1 MQNGKDYEVER
12 ELLDVNDLCVCL
24 GIGKTTAY
32 KLLNSEDFPTVR
44 IGRRIYANR
53 SEINKWISCRV
64 KAEEKGIQNRQ
75 LLWYVMDVFSNWWK
89 SGTSLPSLSSLLLPR
104 EKRERE
110 KQKRKN
116 QRKE

>member
-1 MQNGKDYEVER
+1 MQNGKEYEVER

-53 SEINKWISCRV
+53 SEINKWI
-64 KAEEKGIQNRQ
+64 KGIQDIKEDNT
-75 LLWYVMDVFSNWWK
+75 DGES
-89 SGTSLPSLSSLLLPR
+89 TR
-104 EKRERE
+104 E
-110 KQKRKN
+110 
-116 QRKE
+116 

>member
-1 MQNGKDYEVER
+1 MQSVKDYEVER

-89 SGTSLPSLSSLLLPR
+89 SGTSLPSLSSLPLPR

>member
-12 ELLDVNDLCVCL
+12 ELLDVKDLCVCL

-53 SEINKWISCRV
+53 SEINKWI
-64 KAEEKGIQNRQ
+64 KGIQKIKGDNT
-75 LLWYVMDVFSNWWK
+75 DGES
-89 SGTSLPSLSSLLLPR
+89 TR
-104 EKRERE
+104 E
-110 KQKRKN
+110 
-116 QRKE
+116 

>member
-53 SEINKWISCRV
+53 SEINKWI
-64 KAEEKGIQNRQ
+64 KGIQKIKGDNT
-75 LLWYVMDVFSNWWK
+75 DGES
-89 SGTSLPSLSSLLLPR
+89 TR
-104 EKRERE
+104 E
-110 KQKRKN
+110 
-116 QRKE
+116 